1 MAKVYICDIGKHSF
15 NENLIEKYKIKTDSY
30 KYILSYD
37 GIFKI
42 HNNDIL
48 KLKPVD
54 LKFEKKKI
62 NNIDLLFDYSN
73 LNTKKC
79 NNIPI
84 SDNLI
89 NIEKSIYELRKN
101 SNLRLHIEKLHNNKL
116 YDIYFVA
123 NNKLDEYNLNEEL
136 NTFLTM
142 LN

>member
-1 MAKVYICDIGKHSF
+1 MTKVYICDIGKHTF
-15 NENLIEKYKIKTDSY
+15 NENLIEKYKIRTDSY

-48 KLKPVD
+48 KLAPVD
-54 LKFEKKKI
+54 SNFEKKTI
-62 NNIDLLFDYSN
+62 NNVNLLFDYSN

-79 NNIPI
+79 DNIPI

-89 NIEKSIYELRKN
+89 HIEKSVYELRKN
-101 SNLRLHIEKLHNNKL
+101 SNLKLHIEKLQNNKI

>member
-1 MAKVYICDIGKHSF
+1 MTKVYICNIGKHTF
-15 NENLIEKYKIKTDSY
+15 NENLIEKYKIRTDSY
-30 KYILSYD
+30 KYKLSYD

-48 KLKPVD
+48 KLAPVD
-54 LKFEKKKI
+54 SNFEKKTI
-62 NNIDLLFDYSN
+62 NNVDLLFDYST

-79 NNIPI
+79 DNIPI

-89 NIEKSIYELRKN
+89 HIEKSVYELRKN
-101 SNLRLHIEKLHNNKL
+101 SNLKLHIEKLQNNKI